1 VGAEKAQELSEPA
14 AAELRELAGRLAR
27 AAAEVLRSRP
37 ADLGVTTKS
46 GPTDV
51 VTVMDRAAERI
62 ILDGLAA
69 ARPHDTVVSEES
81 PTRLGEGGVR
91 WLVDPLDGTVNYLY
105 QLPQYSV
112 SIAAEVDGALVA
124 GVVFDVA
131 RDVEYAATAGGGATC
146 NGRAISCGTN
156 IDLSRALV
164 ATGFSYDA
172 RRRALQARTLATVL
186 PAVRDIRRLG
196 SAALDLCAVAS
207 GQVDAYFEAGMHE
220 WDWAAGTLIA
230 REAGAQVEGLGG
242 RPPGSA
248 TTVAANPALF
258 NQLHD
263 LLVAANADE
272 SVETAERQQA
282 DEQPA

>member
-14 AAELRELAGRLAR
+14 AAELRELAGRLAC

-51 VTVMDRAAERI
+51 VTVMDRAAERVV
-62 ILDGLAA
+62 LDGLAA
-69 ARPHDTVVSEES
+69 TRPHDTVVSEES
-81 PTRLGEGGVR
+81 PTRVGEGGVR

-105 QLPQYSV
+105 GLPQYAV

-131 RDVEYAATAGGGATC
+131 RGVEYAATAGGGATC
-146 NGRAISCGTN
+146 NGQPMACGHTS
-156 IDLSRALV
+156 DLSQALV
-164 ATGFSYDA
+164 ATGFSYDSGQ
-172 RRRALQARTLATVL
+172 RALQARSLATVL

-230 REAGAQVEGLGG
+230 REAGARVEGLGG
-242 RPPGSA
+242 RPPGVA

-258 NQLHD
+258 DRLHD
-263 LLVAANADE
+263 LLVASNADG
-272 SVETAERQQA
+272 SVGNGVTAGG
-282 DEQPA
+282 